1 MRAGQTGSC
10 RSYSQCVTPWP
21 RGADLPAVRIV
32 ATGDEAVASG
42 CAWGRGRGR
51 RARLRTRPWPAGAPG
66 SQWGLLSTDKASAA
80 HDVASGG
87 LGIVGEKLGERGHR
101 NGHSFN
107 WRHMWA
113 DRARNIGVAA
123 RHCLIVHAVGGQFVA
138 RLIGRWNPGFWRR
151 VFNEAQG
158 SSAHCYPPCLS
169 CTACC
174 ALV

>member
-21 RGADLPAVRIV
+21 RGAGLPAVRIV
-32 ATGDEAVASG
+32 APEDEAVAGG
-42 CAWGRGRGR
+42 CAWGRGRGQR
-51 RARLRTRPWPAGAPG
+51 VQPGMRPWSAGAPG

-80 HDVASGG
+80 HDVASGR

-138 RLIGRWNPGFWRR
+138 RLIGRWNPRFWRR

>member
-1 MRAGQTGSC
+1 MSARRSDRKLSLIFPVCHALATRGGSSRCADSRA
-10 RSYSQCVTPWP
+10 R
-21 RGADLPAVRIV
+21 
-32 ATGDEAVASG
+32 
-42 CAWGRGRGR
+42 GRGRGR
-51 RARLRTRPWPAGAPG
+51 QVRPGTRPWPAGAPG
-66 SQWGLLSTDKASAA
+66 SQWGLSSTDKASAA
-80 HDVASGG
+80 HDVASGR

-138 RLIGRWNPGFWRR
+138 RLIGRWNPRFWRR

>member
-1 MRAGQTGSC
+1 MSARRSDRKLSLIFPVCHALATRGGSSRC
-10 RSYSQCVTPWP
+10 
-21 RGADLPAVRIV
+21 ADSR
-32 ATGDEAVASG
+32 DR
-42 CAWGRGRGR
+42 GRGRGQR
-51 RARLRTRPWPAGAPG
+51 VRLGTRPWPAGAPG

-80 HDVASGG
+80 HDVASGR

-138 RLIGRWNPGFWRR
+138 RLIGRWNPRFWRR